1 MTNTKPQAVF
11 AESMELVK
19 ERVKA
24 LQGEKKARNEIL
36 VELNKLIHDPELFA
50 QRQRANAVRDINKAC
65 GLKVSMNEIKRA
77 IKTVNTAKPEAATPV
92 DGLSGKATLDLEQHA
107 HKDPAETGATK
118 APDAKPAA
126 KPAGSK
132 RGQSAAK
139 PTHIKS
145 PAPANSNTT
154 QESNAMRP
162 VKETLQAVSDLINV
176 DAPQSHEEKVAA
188 LNAILNAAG
197 ATTEEARLELING
210 FISANPTLSVTWN
223 LMKAYPQGEHG
234 IVGTLVAYL
243 EIDPDNKAK
252 FEGYLAP
259 VGGVEEPAAPV
270 APVADL
276 GTAAATAAINT
287 ASAANPA
294 TPANTAA
301 PAAPGTPAAP
311 EVAVSVAV
319 AANGVKEKFMTT
331 IRGNRETGFSS
342 GVVAAATAVV
352 GGGLEMAFKGSATIG
367 SGVGTALG
375 ATGAYFLGNATEKMM
390 ESETGRYLLAGA
402 IGVVAGG
409 LGSRLGREVQGQ
421 YINPS
426 AETIAV
432 LETIPGAPVAQPA
445 PTVANAEAL
454 LGMFGL

>member
-11 AESMELVK
+11 AESLELVK

-50 QRQRANAVRDINKAC
+50 QRQRSNAVREINKAF
-65 GLKVSMNEIKRA
+65 GLKLTMNEIKRA

-92 DGLSGKATLDLEQHA
+92 DGLSGKATLDIEQAA
-107 HKDPAETGATK
+107 HKGSDETGTTTA
-118 APDAKPAA
+118 PAA
-126 KPAGSK
+126 KPAGGK

-139 PTHIKS
+139 
-145 PAPANSNTT
+145 AADNNSTTSATSSNT
-154 QESNAMRP
+154 QESTAMRT
-162 VKETLQAVSDLINV
+162 VKETLQAVSDRINV

-243 EIDPDNKAK
+243 EIDQGNKDK
-252 FEGYLAP
+252 FQSYLAP
-259 VGGVEEPAAPV
+259 VAGVEEPAAPV

-287 ASAANPA
+287 AAAADPA

-301 PAAPGTPAAP
+301 PAAAGVPGAP

-319 AANGVKEKFMTT
+319 ATNGVKEKFMTT

>member
-11 AESMELVK
+11 AESLELVK

-50 QRQRANAVRDINKAC
+50 QRQRANAVREINKTF

-92 DGLSGKATLDLEQHA
+92 DGLSGKATLDIEQAA
-107 HKDPAETGATK
+107 HKGPDETGTTTA
-118 APDAKPAA
+118 PAA

-132 RGQSAAK
+132 RGQSAASA
-139 PTHIKS
+139 PDNKS
-145 PAPANSNTT
+145 TTSATSSNT
-154 QESNAMRP
+154 QESNAMRT
-162 VKETLQAVSDLINV
+162 VKETLQAVSDLMNV
-176 DAPQSHEEKVAA
+176 DAPQSHEEKVAQ

-223 LMKAYPQGEHG
+223 LMKAYPQSEDG

-243 EIDPDNKAK
+243 EIDQGNKDK
-252 FEGYLAP
+252 FQSYLAP
-259 VGGVEEPAAPV
+259 VAGVEEPAVPV

-276 GTAAATAAINT
+276 GTAAATAAIN
-287 ASAANPA
+287 AAAAADPA

-301 PAAPGTPAAP
+301 PAAAGVPGAP

>member
-65 GLKVSMNEIKRA
+65 GLKVNMNEIKRA
-77 IKTVNTAKPEAATPV
+77 IKTVNTAKPEAAAPV

-118 APDAKPAA
+118 APDAKPA
-126 KPAGSK
+126 GSK

-145 PAPANSNTT
+145 TAPVNSNTT

-162 VKETLQAVSDLINV
+162 VKETLQAVSGLINV

-188 LNAILNAAG
+188 LNAILNTAG

-259 VGGVEEPAAPV
+259 VGSVEKPAAPV

-287 ASAANPA
+287 APAANPA

-301 PAAPGTPAAP
+301 PAAPATP
-311 EVAVSVAV
+311 EVAASVTV
-319 AANGVKEKFMTT
+319 TANGVKEKFMTT

-421 YINPS
+421 YVSPS

-432 LETIPGAPVAQPA
+432 LETIPGAPVAQPV
-445 PTVANAEAL
+445 PTVANSEAL

>member
-11 AESMELVK
+11 AESLELVK

-50 QRQRANAVRDINKAC
+50 QRQRANAVREINKTF

-92 DGLSGKATLDLEQHA
+92 DGLSGKATLDIEQAA
-107 HKDPAETGATK
+107 HKGPDETGTTA
-118 APDAKPAA
+118 APAA
-126 KPAGSK
+126 KPAGGK
-132 RGQSAAK
+132 RGQSAVSA
-139 PTHIKS
+139 TDNKS
-145 PAPANSNTT
+145 TTSATSANT
-154 QESNAMRP
+154 QESNAMRT

-176 DAPQSHEEKVAA
+176 DAPQSHEEKVAQ

-243 EIDPDNKAK
+243 EIDQGNKDK
-252 FEGYLAP
+252 FQSYLAP
-259 VGGVEEPAAPV
+259 VAGVEEPAAPV

-301 PAAPGTPAAP
+301 PAPAPAAGVPGAP

-319 AANGVKEKFMTT
+319 ATNGVKEKFMTT
-331 IRGNRETGFSS
+331 IRGNRESGFSS

-421 YINPS
+421 YVNPS